1 MEEEVPIIVP
11 LIQHY
16 LLILFSL
23 MPTVVPIAAQQ
34 ILA

>member
-16 LLILFSL
+16 LLILLYL
-23 MPTVVPIAAQQ
+23 MPMVVLIAAQQ